1 MKNFLNI
8 YKIILV
14 TMIFCVIGA
23 CEKEEANLNYDISG
37 DWKVSSYEDYENFTV
52 ITKTSINTWKEFNN
66 GDITVSFIKND
77 SISGIFTGIKV
88 TNSFSGNYNI
98 GSKGMIHI
106 SNIKQTMINE
116 PEWGNLFDSIAKAEM
131 FEVRNDQL
139 RIFYNQRKKSIT
151 FEKMKE

>member
-1 MKNFLNI
+1 
-8 YKIILV
+8 
-14 TMIFCVIGA
+14 MIFCVIGA

>member
-1 MKNFLNI
+1 
-8 YKIILV
+8 
-14 TMIFCVIGA
+14 MIFCVISA

-52 ITKTSINTWKEFNN
+52 ITKTSINTWKEYNN

-106 SNIKQTMINE
+106 VI
-116 PEWGNLFDSIAKAEM
+116 
-131 FEVRNDQL
+131 
-139 RIFYNQRKKSIT
+139 
-151 FEKMKE
+151 